1 MKFYAL
7 LRYKLIMLTNQQLH
21 PGITRVLFNRELTKK
36 IIMFAKLTFF
46 LLITLFLQMGIAA
59 NAQRI
64 TLSAKNKGLKEVF
77 KQIGKQSGY
86 QFLYGDDVL
95 SGTRHINVMANNA
108 SLEEVLRQCFVGQ
121 PITYTIVDKT
131 VIIKPAIPIRTTYM
145 MAAGF
150 LRGKVSEGKTGLPMA
165 GVTIKLEGEGANLTK
180 TSNEIGTYTF
190 ANLKPGTYKI
200 TWHYIGYTT
209 QSKDITIADG
219 QNPDLNVNL
228 QEEVAQLGE
237 LVVVGFGTQK
247 KADLTGAV
255 GVVNV
260 EKALT
265 SRPVTNVQELLAG
278 TVPGLN
284 ISKGSGAVGS
294 GASLNI
300 RGTSTI
306 GGSSGVLVLIDGFPG
321 NIYTLN
327 PNDIE
332 SISVLKDAAS
342 ASIYGSRAANG
353 VLLVTTKKGNK
364 TGKAIVEVNSS
375 IGVQQPQFML
385 DFVGAADY
393 MKLWDQALVNDGKQA
408 LYGAKGFEDLAAGKY
423 ADNKW
428 YKEIYKKN
436 TLINNNS
443 LAISGG
449 TENVT
454 YRISGS
460 YDYQDGTLPQ
470 NNYNKYT
477 FRPDVNIKI
486 SDKLKLATNLQY
498 TQTYIMQPQG
508 GTDAWQSEAA
518 RAAPI
523 SPIYTTKGQYGVGSS
538 MVGNTIAGLNK
549 GGYNYAKYKELF
561 GVADLIYTPI
571 QNLNIKGSYART
583 STDQRTTDRLLA
595 YNLYDDNGEIAAKK
609 NIVTGLTESFSSNY
623 RNVFQ
628 ATADYAYNL
637 KKHAFKAL
645 AGYSQ
650 EYVYNNS
657 FNAYRDN
664 LPFGNIDV
672 LNTGSSTNMQ
682 NSGTASDVAIRS
694 YFGRLNYDYDGKYL
708 LQANIRADGSSRFA
722 QGHKWGYFPSFS
734 AGWNIHKESFFDIS
748 WVSSL
753 KLRGSWGILGDAEK
767 VGLYPTAEVLT
778 YNPIVYGFN
787 GVTVPGA
794 YNGVSVN
801 RGISWEESKQTDFGV
816 DITLLGQRIAI
827 SVDYFINK
835 RDNIL
840 NNPPV
845 SAEFGLP
852 APFSNLLK
860 MNSKGWE
867 FLVNYK
873 DNSGDFDWGIDFN
886 TSFSKNKVTDLAG
899 KGPQIGDTYTD
910 VGLQYQLPYGLKAIG
925 LFQSAEEITNSP
937 NQGPNVFPG
946 NIKYQDTNNDKVID
960 GKDRVI
966 LNDKVVMRFGSNLNF
981 GWKNFDISANLTGAL
996 NGMRYMNGYEGW
1008 AFFLSQNAR
1017 PLALDNWIPD
1027 NPNATYPRLSIQNT
1041 SNDTKYSSYWLRKA
1055 NYIKIQNIQLG
1066 YQLPQSALSRLKLNS
1081 LRLFASVQNLATIT
1095 NYTGFDPEGGY
1106 YPLSR
1111 TLSFGLNLK
1120 F

>member
-1 MKFYAL
+1 MKFYTLMKYELA
-7 LRYKLIMLTNQQLH
+7 MLMPQKFP
-21 PGITRVLFNRELTKK
+21 PGIIRLLANQELAKK
-36 IIMFAKLTFF
+36 IIMRAKLTLV
-46 LLITLFLQMGIAA
+46 LLITLFLQLSLGAS
-59 NAQRI
+59 AQRI
-64 TLSAKNKGLKEVF
+64 SLSAKNKDLKELF

-86 QFLYGDDVL
+86 QFLYADDML
-95 SGTRHINVMANNA
+95 SGTKRINIVAKNA
-108 SLEEVLRQCFVGQ
+108 LLEEVLKQCFAGQ
-121 PITYTIVDKT
+121 PITYSIVDKT
-131 VIIKPAIPIRTTYM
+131 VIIKPVIFIKTTYFVV
-145 MAAGF
+145 AGV
-150 LRGKVSEGKTGLPMA
+150 LKGKVTEGKTGLSLP
-165 GVTIKLEGEGANLTK
+165 GVTIKLIGEGITQNKIADGEGNY
-180 TSNEIGTYTF
+180 IF
-190 ANLKPGTYKI
+190 VNLKPGNYQM
-200 TWHYIGYTT
+200 TWNYIGYTPV
-209 QSKDITIADG
+209 SKDITIADG
-219 QNPDLNVNL
+219 QNPDLNVAL
-228 QEEVAQLGE
+228 QEEASQLGE

-260 EKALT
+260 DKALT

-284 ISKGSGAVGS
+284 ISKGSGAAGS
-294 GASLNI
+294 GASINI

-332 SISVLKDAAS
+332 SVSVLKDAAS

-364 TGKAIVEVNSS
+364 TGKPMVELNSS
-375 IGVQQPQFML
+375 IGIQQPQFML

-393 MKLWDQALVNDGKQA
+393 MKLWDQVLINDGKEPI
-408 LYGAKGFEDLAAGKY
+408 YGAKGLEDLAAGKY

-428 YKEIYKKN
+428 YMDIYKRN

-449 TENVT
+449 SENVT
-454 YRISGS
+454 YRVSGS
-460 YDYQDGTLPQ
+460 YDYQDGTLPN

-477 FRPDVNIKI
+477 FRPDINIKI
-486 SDKLKLATNLQY
+486 SDQLKLSTNLQY

-508 GTDAWQSEAA
+508 GTDRWQSESA

-523 SPIYTTKGQYGVGSS
+523 SPIYTSNGQYGVGSS
-538 MVGNTIAGLNK
+538 MVGNTIAGVNE

-561 GVADLIYTPI
+561 GVADLVYSPLE
-571 QNLNIKGSYART
+571 NLNIKGSYART
-583 STDQRTTDRLLA
+583 SSDQRTTDRVLA
-595 YNLYDDNGEIAAKK
+595 YNLYDESGAIATRK
-609 NIVTGLTESFSSNY
+609 NLVTALTESYGSNY

-628 ATADYAYNL
+628 ATADYDYQLN
-637 KKHAFKAL
+637 KHGFKAL

-650 EYVYNNS
+650 EYYYNNS
-657 FNAYRDN
+657 FSAYRDQ

-672 LNTGSSTNMQ
+672 LNTGASTNMQ

-708 LQANIRADGSSRFA
+708 FQANIRGDGSSRFA
-722 QGHKWGYFPSFS
+722 EGNKWGYFPSFS
-734 AGWNIHKESFFDIS
+734 AGWNIHRESFFDVS
-748 WVSSL
+748 WVNSL
-753 KLRGSWGILGDAEK
+753 KVRGSWGILGDAEK
-767 VGLYPTAEVLT
+767 VGYYPTAEVLT
-778 YNPIVYGFN
+778 YNSTIYGFN
-787 GVTVPGA
+787 GVAVPGA

-801 RGISWEESKQTDFGV
+801 KNITWEQSKQTNLGLDV
-816 DITLLGQRIAI
+816 MLLGQRLGI

-860 MNSKGWE
+860 MDSKGWE
-867 FLVNYK
+867 FLLNYK
-873 DNSGDFDWGIDFN
+873 DRSGEFNWGVDFN
-886 TSFSKNKVTDLAG
+886 TSFSKNKVIDLAG
-899 KGPQIGDTYTD
+899 KGPQIGNTYTD
-910 VGLQYQLPYGLKAIG
+910 EGLQYQLPYGLKALG
-925 LFQSAEEITNSP
+925 LFQSAEEIKNSP

-960 GKDRVI
+960 GNDRVI
-966 LNDKVVMRFGSNLNF
+966 LNDKVVVRFGANFNF
-981 GWKNFDISANLTGAL
+981 GWKNFDVSANVIGAL
-996 NGMRYMNGYEGW
+996 NGMRYMSGYEGW
-1008 AFFLSQNAR
+1008 AFYLSQNAR
-1017 PLALDNWIPD
+1017 PLALDNWTPD
-1027 NPNATYPRLSIQNT
+1027 NPNATYPRLSIQNNA
-1041 SNDTKYSSYWLRKA
+1041 NDTKYSSFWLRKA
-1055 NYIKIQNIQLG
+1055 DYIKIQNVQIG
-1066 YQLPQSALSRLKLNS
+1066 YQLPKAALTKLKLNS

-1111 TLSFGLNLK
+1111 TWSFGFNLK